1 MNTAARVSVHQR
13 IALLFALMAALVLV
27 LVFAGLFLSMHG
39 WINARRVVEHNVIAT
54 NTLEAIKHFTFE
66 RGRTNVILRG
76 KLPISEKNRIFID
89 ERRTK
94 ADGAVLAALSAA
106 KQKFPQET
114 AAIEMS
120 WNTIKALRNEVEK
133 DFPVAL
139 AERNTDL
146 PQRWMRAAND
156 LVAQLE
162 SLLVKA
168 SQVETADF
176 SFSRLANLRIYT
188 LQFRNAVG
196 SESTRLASEVSAQ
209 RIPDGKA
216 LQEAAQLRGDSQRTW
231 SYIEQSAHSIADQD
245 IDTAIDKVQQLFFKG
260 LRPLQNQIIES
271 AQQGKLSDITVDAY
285 TQTAVPALDSIIEMV
300 DNVDR
305 AAKDYASSQ
314 LRQSVWWLGGSLTA
328 LLLLLTFLLLGKR
341 DLVQHLIEPL
351 QSIMHRIQALSGT
364 KKEIPPD
371 KHGDLAAIDRA
382 LDILEESLT
391 EIEEAHLK
399 EEDSRNALVQSEHR
413 LRAAIETIGEA
424 FVIFDADDC
433 LLFCNEEYRQIYSS
447 IADVI
452 VPGNTFEYI
461 IRTWAE
467 RGQCP
472 ESDIEAWVVK
482 RIAAHRQGVT
492 LIQKTDG
499 GRWMRIVE
507 RTTPDKQVVG
517 FRVDI
522 TELIEAKESAEVAS
536 LAKSR
541 FLATMSHEIRTPMN
555 GVLGMAQILM
565 MPNVSE
571 TERLD
576 YARTILNSGKTLL
589 TLLNDIL
596 DMSKIEAGQ
605 LSIDSSVFEPGQ
617 LLLEVSTLFGELAHE
632 KGLALQTTWLGSK
645 QRYLSDPHRLRQ
657 MLSNYVG
664 NAVKF
669 TSKGSVRIETQE
681 IRNEED
687 GAILEFAVIDTG
699 PGIPADK
706 LELLFKPFTQV
717 DGSITRQFG
726 GTGLGLSIVR
736 SLARL
741 MGGDVGVD
749 SKVNEGARFWFRI
762 HAKRVSDSEESRQ
775 SPRNLVGKE
784 ALSPEKQSVR
794 GCVLVVED
802 NATNRKVITALLGK
816 LGLTVEVAEDGR
828 QALELL
834 ARGLQPDLVLMDIQM
849 PVMDGLAATR
859 EIRRQEQEDGRP
871 PLPILAL
878 TAGAFEEDRQHCLEA
893 GMNDFLTKPVT
904 YDVLHASIIHWLPRK
919 DSAA

>member
-1 MNTAARVSVHQR
+1 MNTARRVSVHRR
-13 IALLFALMAALVLV
+13 IAFLFALMAALVLV
-27 LVFAGLFLSMHG
+27 LVFAGLFLSLNG
-39 WINARRVVEHNVIAT
+39 WLNARRVVEHNVVAT
-54 NTLEAIKHFTFE
+54 NTLEAVKHFTFE

-94 ADGAVLAALSAA
+94 ADGAVSAALSVA

-114 AAIEMS
+114 AAVEMS
-120 WNTIKALRNEVEK
+120 WNTIKTLRNEVEK
-133 DFPVAL
+133 DFPAAL

-146 PQRWMRAAND
+146 PQRWMRTAND

-168 SQVETADF
+168 SQVESADF

-209 RIPDGKA
+209 RVPDGKA
-216 LQEAAQLRGDSQRTW
+216 LQEAAQQRGDSQRTW
-231 SYIEQSAHSIADQD
+231 SYVEQSAHSIADRD

-271 AQQGKLSDITVDAY
+271 AQQGKLSDITVDTY
-285 TQTAVPALDSIIEMV
+285 TQIAVPALDSIIEMV
-300 DNVDR
+300 DSVDR
-305 AAKDYASSQ
+305 AAKDYAADQ
-314 LRQSVWWLGGSLTA
+314 LRQALWWLGGSLTA

-341 DLVQHLIEPL
+341 DLAQHLIEPL
-351 QSIMHRIQALSGT
+351 QSIMSRIQTLSGT
-364 KKEIPPD
+364 KKPIPPD
-371 KHGDLAAIDRA
+371 KYGDLVAIDRA

-399 EEDSRNALVQSEHR
+399 EEQSRNALVQSEHR
-413 LRAAIETIGEA
+413 LRAAIDTIGEA
-424 FVIFDADDC
+424 FVIFDADDR
-433 LLFCNEEYRQIYSS
+433 LLFCNEEYRQVYPS

-472 ESDIEAWVVK
+472 EPDIEAWVAK
-482 RIAAHRQGVT
+482 RIAVHHQGVT

-507 RTTPDKQVVG
+507 RITPDRQIVG

-522 TELIEAKESAEVAS
+522 TELVEAKEAAETAS

-555 GVLGMAQILM
+555 GVLGMAQMLLM
-565 MPNVSE
+565 PDVSE
-571 TERLD
+571 AERLD
-576 YARTILNSGKTLL
+576 FSRTILNSGKTLL

-605 LSIDSSVFEPGQ
+605 LSIDSFVFEPGQ
-617 LLLEVSTLFGELAHE
+617 LLLEVSTLFSELAHE
-632 KGLALQTTWLGSK
+632 KGLALQPIWLGSK
-645 QRYLSDPHRLRQ
+645 QRYLGDPHRLRQ

-669 TSKGSVRIETQE
+669 TSQGSIRIEAQE
-681 IRNEED
+681 TGNDED
-687 GAILEFAVIDTG
+687 GDVLEFAVIDTG

-706 LELLFKPFTQV
+706 LDLLFKPFTQV

-749 SKVNEGARFWFRI
+749 SKVNEGTRFWFRI
-762 HAKRVSDSEESRQ
+762 HAKRVNDSEESRQ
-775 SPRNLVGKE
+775 LARNFVGK
-784 ALSPEKQSVR
+784 AVLSPEEPSVR

-802 NATNRKVITALLGK
+802 NAVNRKVITALLGK

-828 QALELL
+828 QALEVL

-859 EIRRQEQEDGRP
+859 EIRRQELEGGRP

-893 GMNDFLTKPVT
+893 GMNDFLTKPIT
-904 YDVLHASIIHWLPRK
+904 YDVLHASVIRWLPK
-919 DSAA
+919 KVG